1 MIELILELPIEGQAI
16 VLGSFAVIVIAA
28 LKTKKPEDHLNPFE
42 QSTRLSGKEIKQL
55 QEVDKNDR

>member
-1 MIELILELPIEGQAI
+1 MIELILELPIKGQVI

-42 QSTRLSGKEIKQL
+42 QSIRLNGKQIKQL
-55 QEVDKNDR
+55 QEVDKNDK